1 MLKTCVDKKEPHHP
15 VATRGESQRMALPVS
30 RSTYVIEEQQSEF
43 GIGAPALFYLFF
55 FGVFVLALT
64 KNFLLVAITVGLQG
78 FIFRNLLKDKPQNF
92 LQHLL
97 TYPLMQRHFV
107 HRCKKKVGLVR
118 TTTPS
123 KADV

>member
-64 KNFLLVAITVGLQG
+64 KNFLLVATMVGIQG
-78 FIFRNLLKDKPQNF
+78 FIFRNLLKDKPKNF

-97 TYPLMQRHFV
+97 TYPLMQKHFV

-118 TTTPS
+118 RS
-123 KADV
+123 MHREADV